1 MSDDLYILSEQQLR
15 NSSHDHLV
23 QFCLGLMNTANIQH
37 RALERTTALIE
48 QATLELGVWPPA
60 PQS

>member
-1 MSDDLYILSEQQLR
+1 MSDDLYILTEQQLR

-37 RALERTTALIE
+37 RALEQTSTLIE
-48 QATLELGVWPPA
+48 RATAELGQWPA
-60 PQS
+60 VTL